1 MKPAPG
7 SCLLGTDAE
16 EIFHLIVEEAL
27 AGTIGLDPFAVE
39 DKLGDGAL
47 AYVAKHLIGRA
58 GCGLDVDLFV
68 WDGMLGEEALGLS
81 AVAAPVCRVENKLH
95 TSILQAIAPRLKNR
109 EACPIHYP
117 YSCMDYFA
125 IFSLPQHLVIDTAA
139 LEKSFYA
146 LSRRLHPDRFAARPL
161 AEQEAAL
168 TESSRLN
175 DAYRTLRDP
184 IARTEYLLKLE
195 GIELEEQSRA
205 ATDAAKAAGTA
216 KKQVVPEDLLEE
228 AFELNMQLEEM
239 KMGDDNPQLRQD
251 LLMAKRMFESK
262 LAEADADLVKLHGQ
276 WDAAFDAKDV
286 AARNGA
292 RDAMVA
298 LLNRRSYL
306 RNLVRDV
313 NGVLEA

>member
-1 MKPAPG
+1 M
-7 SCLLGTDAE
+7 
-16 EIFHLIVEEAL
+16 
-27 AGTIGLDPFAVE
+27 
-39 DKLGDGAL
+39 
-47 AYVAKHLIGRA
+47 
-58 GCGLDVDLFV
+58 
-68 WDGMLGEEALGLS
+68 
-81 AVAAPVCRVENKLH
+81 
-95 TSILQAIAPRLKNR
+95 PRR
-109 EACPIHYP
+109 
-117 YSCMDYFA
+117 SDTYFS

-146 LSRRLHPDRFAARPL
+146 LSRRLHPDRFAARPQ

-168 TESSRLN
+168 AESSRLN

-239 KMGDDNPQLRQD
+239 RAAKKMGEDDPQLRRD
-251 LLMAKRMFESK
+251 LLSAKEAFEARL
-262 LAEADADLVKLHGQ
+262 LATDANLAKLHGQ
-276 WDAAFDAKDV
+276 WDAAFDANDAAAKA
-286 AARNGA
+286 AAR
-292 RDAMVA
+292 DVMVDV
-298 LLNRRSYL
+298 LNRRSYL

-313 NGVLEA
+313 NDALEG